1 MKDFIKDPDP
11 ETDINLGS
19 FSISIFDWLLPKLF
33 LIGPPIQILLKA
45 KLKMVILEK

>member
-19 FSISIFDWLLPKLF
+19 FSILISDWLL
-33 LIGPPIQILLKA
+33 LKT
-45 KLKMVILEK
+45 VSDWSTNQNSFEN

>member
-19 FSISIFDWLLPKLF
+19 FSILIFDWVLVKTLSDWSTNPNSFESKT
-33 LIGPPIQILLKA
+33 
-45 KLKMVILEK
+45 